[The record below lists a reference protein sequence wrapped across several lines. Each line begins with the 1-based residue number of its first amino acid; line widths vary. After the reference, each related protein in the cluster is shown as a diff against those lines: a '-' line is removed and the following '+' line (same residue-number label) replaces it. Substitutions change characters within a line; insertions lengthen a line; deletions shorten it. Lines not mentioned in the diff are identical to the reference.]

1 MIDLSEFNVEEVKRV
16 IGVALLCTQASHSLR
31 PPMSRVV
38 AMLSGDVEVS
48 DVTSKPGYLTDW
60 RFDDITRDVEFSDV
74 TSKQGYLTDW
84 RLEDITTSSLSIFQ
98 TTETNT
104 SGSKISPRKADSE
117 PMLGTKISFGRKQSL
132 FSDSHSDACIS
143 S

>member
-1 MIDLSEFNVEEVKRV
+1 
-16 IGVALLCTQASHSLR
+16 
-31 PPMSRVV
+31 MSRVV

-60 RFDDITRDVEFSDV
+60 RFDDITRDVEVSHV
-74 TSKQGYLTDW
+74 TFEPGYLTDW
-84 RLEDITTSSLSIFQ
+84 RFDDITTSSLSSFQ

-117 PMLGTKISFGRKQSL
+117 PMLGAQDQFWKRTVSL
-132 FSDSHSDACIS
+132 L
-143 S
+143 